1 MNLLRAKVHS
11 LSASSPSESESQL
24 RLLSQRT
31 LILASLLRAGFSLSQ
46 AAQQAQLELG
56 VDQDPSPQGFLSEVW
71 RFVLDTGA
79 APAAVFD
86 VCAEVF
92 ASAAQNARE
101 ARVQMAGP
109 QAAARLVMGLPLIA
123 LAGGV
128 VAGYNPFG
136 FLFGTALGWIILCI
150 AGGLMFI
157 AHRWSGRMLR
167 SAQQWSWARGMALEV
182 MAIALSSGQSLSAAH
197 AWANQVGKKFLDSE
211 ESTLELDQCSELAQL
226 SRSTGVAIVG
236 LLRDRAKQVRMA
248 TQEQSQMRV
257 EKLAVQLMI
266 PLGVCVLPAFIAVGV
281 LPIVASMISSTAL
294 KS

>member
-1 MNLLRAKVHS
+1 MDK
-11 LSASSPSESESQL
+11 ES
-24 RLLSQRT
+24 
-31 LILASLLRAGFSLSQ
+31 
-46 AAQQAQLELG
+46 
-56 VDQDPSPQGFLSEVW
+56 SPQGLLSEVW
-71 RFVLDTGA
+71 RFVLDSGA

-92 ASAAQNARE
+92 AAAAENARA

-109 QAAARLVMGLPLIA
+109 QAAARLVMGLPLLA
-123 LAGGV
+123 LAGGI

-136 FLFGTALGWIILCI
+136 FLFGTALGWIILGL
-150 AGGLMFI
+150 AGGLIFI

-182 MAIALSSGQSLSAAH
+182 MAIALSSGQSLYSSH
-197 AWANQVGKKFLDSE
+197 TWANRVAKVFLVSE
-211 ESTLELDQCSELAQL
+211 ESTTELAQCAELAQL

-236 LLRDRAKQVRMA
+236 LLRDRAMQVRKS
-248 TQEQSQMRV
+248 TQEESQMRV

-294 KS
+294 NS